1 MARTL
6 ITAAVLA
13 ASLATA
19 LVPVA
24 ASAHDHDGYGWHDD
38 RDDDRYD
45 GYGRGDD
52 WRAREHQRAEYARRA
67 DYERRAEW
75 QRRAQYQ
82 QRAYG
87 YNNGYGGGYNGGY
100 YAQPAYNG
108 YQREAYVAPYRQDN
122 GYRCHSDGTTGAVIG
137 ALAGGLLGHE
147 IVGRGDRVAG
157 TAVGGIGG
165 LFAGRAIERGGNR
178 C

>member
-13 ASLATA
+13 ASLAA
-19 LVPVA
+19 AVAPVA
-24 ASAHDHDGYGWHDD
+24 ASAHDHDGYGWQDD
-38 RDDDRYD
+38 ENG

-52 WRAREHQRAEYARRA
+52 WRAREWQARERQRIEYQRRA
-67 DYERRAEW
+67 YYERRAE
-75 QRRAQYQ
+75 YQ

-87 YNNGYGGGYNGGY
+87 YNNGYAGGYNGGY

-108 YQREAYVAPYRQDN
+108 YEREAYVQPYRQDN
-122 GYRCHSDGTTGAVIG
+122 GYRCHGDGTGGAILG

-157 TAVGGIGG
+157 TAIGGVGG
-165 LFAGRAIERGGNR
+165 LFAGRAIERSGNR